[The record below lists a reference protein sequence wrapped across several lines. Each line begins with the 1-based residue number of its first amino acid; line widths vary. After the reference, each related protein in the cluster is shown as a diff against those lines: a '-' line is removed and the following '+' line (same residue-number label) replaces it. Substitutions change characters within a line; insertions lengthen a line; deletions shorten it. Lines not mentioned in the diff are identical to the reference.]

1 MFLPR
6 IKKSNIGKKVYKLRN
21 SFLILIVFLLLY
33 VCSDSSQQISGLQK
47 QVYELQKKVDESY
60 KPGLGEFMSNI
71 QIHHAKLWFAG
82 INKNWK
88 LAEFE
93 IDEIS
98 ELIEDIKKYESG
110 REEVKVLPI
119 INPAIDSIKSS
130 IKSKDLSSFKSS
142 FTTLTATCNA
152 CHKEVH
158 YEFNKIKIPDS
169 PPFSNQEFK
178 K

>member
-1 MFLPR
+1 MFL
-6 IKKSNIGKKVYKLRN
+6 
-21 SFLILIVFLLLY
+21 FLTA
-33 VCSDSSQQISGLQK
+33 CADNSQQVSELKK

-60 KPGLGEFMSNI
+60 KPGFGEFMSNI

-98 ELIEDIKKYESG
+98 ETLDDIRTYQSE
-110 REEVKVLPI
+110 REEIKMLSI
-119 INPAIDSIKSS
+119 IIAPLDSIKTA
-130 IKSKDLSSFKSS
+130 IKSEDLVLFKNS
-142 FTTLTATCNA
+142 FTTLTNTCNA
-152 CHKEVH
+152 CHHAVK
-158 YEFNKIKIPDS
+158 YEFNKVKIPDS
-169 PPFSNQEFK
+169 PPFSNQVFK

>member
-21 SFLILIVFLLLY
+21 SSLILIVFLLLY
-33 VCSDSSQQISGLQK
+33 ACSDSSQQISGLQK

-98 ELIEDIKKYESG
+98 ETLDDIKKFESE

-119 INPAIDSIKSS
+119 INPAIDSIKSA
-130 IKSKDLSSFKSS
+130 INNKSLSSFKTD
-142 FTTLTATCNA
+142 FINLTNTCNA

-158 YEFNKIKIPDS
+158 YEFNKVKIPDS
-169 PPFSNQEFK
+169 PPFSNQVFEK
-178 K
+178 